1 MATTYLTKTFSGNG
15 DRQKFTLSVWVK
27 RATLAQSFLFT
38 SGSYGSTTMMQWFFD
53 SDGTLGMYD
62 YNSSGS
68 ALSQVVTTRKFLDL
82 NAWYHIVFRVDTT
95 QGTAADRLRVY
106 VNGVQE
112 TIFNSSSYPG
122 QNNNYL
128 YSESITAQYFGARAD
143 QGTGSAFDGIMSH
156 INMCDGQSYGP
167 DSFGST
173 DATTGEWKI
182 NTSPSVT
189 YGTNGYFI
197 LKDGNS
203 VTDQSGN
210 TNNFAVSNGTL
221 SQTEDCPSHNFNTK
235 NILYNQTGDQGVVT
249 ANGNTSVSYNPNSS
263 RSAFGT
269 IAAKDGK
276 YYFEC
281 KVTNNSL
288 LVVGIVNLAW
298 SNINE
303 PSGYAY
309 HDDALNFGINYNG
322 EKTSGGTN
330 TSFGSAISNSDI
342 IQVAM
347 DLDNSKLYFGLN
359 GTWQGSGDPTS
370 GSTGTGS
377 AFDLASGAYYTS
389 ACRLRNG
396 TDLSFNFG
404 NGLFGTTAISSEGT
418 NASNHGKFE
427 YDVPTGYTA
436 LSTKGLNE

>member
-1 MATTYLTKTFSGNG
+1 MASTYLTKTFSGNG
-15 DRQKFTLSVWVK
+15 DRQKFTLSMWIK
-27 RATLAQSFLFT
+27 RATLGQSFLFT
-38 SGSYGSTTMMQWFFD
+38 SGSYGSTSMMQWFFD

-68 ALSQVVTTRKFLDL
+68 VLSQVVTTRKFFDL

-128 YSESITAQYFGARAD
+128 YSESITAQYFGSRAD
-143 QGTGSAFDGIMSH
+143 NSSSDFDGIMSH

-182 NTSPSVT
+182 TTSPSVT

-221 SQTEDCPSHNFNTK
+221 TQTEDCPR
-235 NILYNQTGDQGVVT
+235 LWQMVT
-249 ANGNTSVSYNPNSS
+249 QVFLTVQIPV
-263 RSAFGT
+263 
-269 IAAKDGK
+269 
-276 YYFEC
+276 E
-281 KVTNNSL
+281 VL
-288 LVVGIVNLAW
+288 LVLLLQKMVN
-298 SNINE
+298 II
-303 PSGYAY
+303 
-309 HDDALNFGINYNG
+309 LNVRLL
-322 EKTSGGTN
+322 
-330 TSFGSAISNSDI
+330 I
-342 IQVAM
+342 I
-347 DLDNSKLYFGLN
+347 
-359 GTWQGSGDPTS
+359 
-370 GSTGTGS
+370 
-377 AFDLASGAYYTS
+377 
-389 ACRLRNG
+389 AC
-396 TDLSFNFG
+396 
-404 NGLFGTTAISSEGT
+404 
-418 NASNHGKFE
+418 
-427 YDVPTGYTA
+427 
-436 LSTKGLNE
+436 